1 MTGDEFAA
9 LRRTS
14 LAPLRGLALARS
26 LDIRQGSAEAE
37 RDLLKQMLV
46 ERMECGRST

>member
-14 LAPLRGLALARS
+14 LAPLRGLARS